1 MHSNLA
7 PEVRDLF
14 QTIASL
20 KTAEECAAFF
30 EDVCTVKE
38 VQAMAQRLEV
48 AKALDAGRNYNEICA
63 ETGASSATISRVN
76 RCLVYG
82 NGGYRLVLERMK
94 ETENEN

>member
-1 MHSNLA
+1 MHSKQEIL
-7 PEVRDLF
+7 ELF

-30 EDVCTVKE
+30 EDDCTVKE
-38 VQAMAQRLEV
+38 VQSLAQRLEV
-48 AKALDAGRNYNEICA
+48 AKALDAGSNYNEICA

-82 NGGYRLVLERMK
+82 SGGYRLVLERMK
-94 ETENEN
+94 EKENEN